1 MIAEGAE
8 RHSATLRIPCRK
20 RQKKVV
26 CILPGCETQNMGIAL
41 DGGYSD
47 DTPPG
52 SFAGQQP
59 RSPFGRHRVPRGGPL
74 FSLAQAH
81 PYLSAE
87 TANWEDSAKLE
98 RPESAPHDGPRPP
111 HGTGAGEFDARLVKD
126 SFSNLAKNAEAA
138 MEQFY
143 ARLFVRYPEIRSM
156 FPHAMRDHM
165 QRVFAALAR
174 IVWAIENPDSL
185 TAYLSQLGLSHRKF
199 GVKEKHYE
207 PFLAVLAETVRHFS
221 GADWTAQTQAAWDRA
236 LARASSVM
244 LAAADRDAAQ
254 QPPWWVGEVV
264 QHDRR
269 RPDLAVLT
277 IRPDQPLRYTP
288 GQYLAVQVPRW
299 PRVWRNFSIANAPRE
314 NGLIDLHVRGVRGG
328 MVSGSLVHNTR
339 PGDTLLLG
347 QACGQM
353 TASADPARDLLCIA
367 GGTGLAPIK
376 AIIEGVISASQPGR
390 RRKIVLYFGA
400 RTEEDLYDLP
410 DLRVLEWIYSPLT
423 VIPVVSHQADFE
435 GIKGMLP
442 DVATHYASCQESE
455 ILVSGPGAMVRQTA
469 ALLEGRVH
477 TGQIRYDPP
486 DPAG

>member
-1 MIAEGAE
+1 MA
-8 RHSATLRIPCRK
+8 
-20 RQKKVV
+20 
-26 CILPGCETQNMGIAL
+26 IAL
-41 DGGYSD
+41 DGGYPD
-47 DTPPG
+47 DTSPG
-52 SFAGQQP
+52 SFAGQNPRQT
-59 RSPFGRHRVPRGGPL
+59 RSPFGRRRAPRNGQL

-81 PYLSAE
+81 PYLPAEAANSESSGKLGRPE
-87 TANWEDSAKLE
+87 TAA
-98 RPESAPHDGPRPP
+98 HDGARPP
-111 HGTGAGEFDARLVKD
+111 QAADAAEFDARLVKE
-126 SFSNLAKNAEAA
+126 SFSSLAQNADAA
-138 MEQFY
+138 MEYFY
-143 ARLFVRYPEIRSM
+143 ANLFVRYPEIRSM
-156 FPHAMRDHM
+156 FPHAMHDHM
-165 QRVFAALAR
+165 ERVFAALAR
-174 IVWAIENPDSL
+174 IVWEIDNPDSL

-199 GVKEKHYE
+199 GVKERHYE
-207 PFLAVLAETVRHFS
+207 PFLTVLAETVRHFS
-221 GADWTAQTQAAWDRA
+221 GPDWTAQTQAAWATA
-236 LARASSVM
+236 LRRASSVM
-244 LAAADRDAAQ
+244 LAAAERDAVQ

-277 IRPDQPLRYTP
+277 IRPDQPLSYTP

-347 QACGQM
+347 RACGEM
-353 TASADPARDLLCIA
+353 TTSADQDRDLLCIA

-376 AIIEGVISASQPGR
+376 AIIEGVINASQPGR

-435 GIKGMLP
+435 GVKGMLP
-442 DVATHYASCQESE
+442 SVAGHYDSYGESE
-455 ILVSGPGAMVRQTA
+455 IFVSGPDAMVQQTA
-469 ALLEGRVH
+469 AILGGRVQA
-477 TGQIRYDPP
+477 GQIRFDPP
-486 DPAG
+486 DSAD

>member
-1 MIAEGAE
+1 MA
-8 RHSATLRIPCRK
+8 
-20 RQKKVV
+20 
-26 CILPGCETQNMGIAL
+26 IAL
-41 DGGYSD
+41 DSGHPD

-59 RSPFGRHRVPRGGPL
+59 RSPFGWRHVPHGGPL
-74 FSLAQAH
+74 FSLTQTH

-87 TANWEDSAKLE
+87 TANCEDSGKLG
-98 RPESAPHDGPRPP
+98 RPETAPYDGDQPP
-111 HGTGAGEFDARLVKD
+111 HGADVSEFDARLVKEA
-126 SFSNLAKNAEAA
+126 FSSLAENAEAA
-138 MEQFY
+138 MEHFY

-156 FPHAMRDHM
+156 FPHAMHDHM
-165 QRVFAALAR
+165 ERVFAALVR
-174 IVWAIENPDSL
+174 IVWAIDSPDSL
-185 TAYLSQLGLSHRKF
+185 TAYLSQLGLAHRKF
-199 GVKEKHYE
+199 GVKERHYE
-207 PFLAVLAETVRHFS
+207 PFIAVLAETVRHFS
-221 GADWTAQTQAAWDRA
+221 GPDWTAQTQAAFGRA
-236 LARASSVM
+236 LGRASSVM
-244 LAAADRDAAQ
+244 VAAAERDAAQ

-328 MVSGSLVHNTR
+328 MVSGSLVHSTR

-347 QACGQM
+347 QACGEM
-353 TASADPARDLLCIA
+353 TASPGQDRDLLCIA

-376 AIIEGVISASQPGR
+376 AIIEGVINASQPGR
-390 RRKIVLYFGA
+390 RRKIVLYFGG

-435 GIKGMLP
+435 GVKGMLP
-442 DVATHYASCQESE
+442 YVAAHYASCAEAE
-455 ILVSGPGAMVRQTA
+455 VFVSGPEGMVRQTA
-469 ALLEGRVH
+469 ALLEGRVRA
-477 TGQIRYDPP
+477 GQIRYDPP
-486 DPAG
+486 DSAGWPATGDAHERRASPRAQPDE